1 MGDMKATREN
11 KRMKSLNRIQNGGL
25 GFGFYEGVARI
36 VMARQG
42 ITTFDELVEAL
53 KHETEWTR
61 ICRVMVAEKVFG
73 ISENSDPSA
82 PIVER
87 GKQ

>member
-1 MGDMKATREN
+1 MKATRED
-11 KRMKSLNRIQNGGL
+11 KRMKSLKRIQNGGL

-42 ITTFDELVEAL
+42 ITTFDGLVEAL

-73 ISENSDPSA
+73 ISEVSDPSA
-82 PIVER
+82 PVVER

>member
-1 MGDMKATREN
+1 
-11 KRMKSLNRIQNGGL
+11 MKSLKRIRNGGL
-25 GFGFYEGVARI
+25 GIGFYEGVARI

-42 ITTFDELVEAL
+42 ITTFDGLVEAL

-61 ICRVMVAEKVFG
+61 SCRVMVAEKVFG

-82 PIVER
+82 PIVEK
-87 GKQ
+87 GKS

>member
-1 MGDMKATREN
+1 
-11 KRMKSLNRIQNGGL
+11 MKSLERIQNGGL
-25 GFGFYEGVARI
+25 GFGYYEGVARI

-42 ITTFDELVEAL
+42 ITTFDGLVDAVGV
-53 KHETEWTR
+53 ETSWTR

-82 PIVER
+82 PIVKR
-87 GKQ
+87 SK

>member
-1 MGDMKATREN
+1 MKTTTREG
-11 KRMKSLNRIQNGGL
+11 KRMKSVKRIENGGL
-25 GFGFYEGVARI
+25 GFGYYEGVARI

-42 ITTFDELVEAL
+42 ITTFDGLVDAL
-53 KHETEWTR
+53 GVETTWTR

-82 PIVER
+82 PIV
-87 GKQ
+87 GN

>member
-1 MGDMKATREN
+1 
-11 KRMKSLNRIQNGGL
+11 MKSVKRIENGGL
-25 GFGFYEGVARI
+25 GFGYYEGVARI

-42 ITTFDELVEAL
+42 ITTFDGLVDAL
-53 KHETEWTR
+53 GVETTWTR

>member
-1 MGDMKATREN
+1 MESL
-11 KRMKSLNRIQNGGL
+11 KRIRNGGL

-61 ICRVMVAEKVFG
+61 SCRVMVAEKGFG

-82 PIVER
+82 PIVEK
-87 GKQ
+87 GKS

>member
-1 MGDMKATREN
+1 MESL
-11 KRMKSLNRIQNGGL
+11 KRIRNGGL
-25 GFGFYEGVARI
+25 GIGFYEGVARI
-36 VMARQG
+36 VIARQG
-42 ITTFDELVEAL
+42 VTTFDGLVEAL

-82 PIVER
+82 PLVER
-87 GKQ
+87 SE

>member
-1 MGDMKATREN
+1 M
-11 KRMKSLNRIQNGGL
+11 
-25 GFGFYEGVARI
+25 GFYEGVARI
-36 VMARQG
+36 VMERHNV
-42 ITTFDELVEAL
+42 TTFDGLVEAL

-73 ISENSDPSA
+73 ISEVSDPSA
-82 PIVER
+82 PVVER